1 MSKLADKVQQ
11 DLIRAID
18 QDELVLPTLPEVAL
32 QVREAAEDP
41 DVSIQALS
49 KVIGNDAALTAR
61 IIRVVNSPRC
71 AARRKSPTCRW
82 RSAGWA
88 STFTCNLATGLA
100 MEQMFQATT
109 DVVDRK
115 MREVWNKS
123 TEIAGICHVLARHY
137 TRLAPDQATL
147 AGLVHQIGVLPILTY
162 AEDHNELL
170 SDSISLSHADRAHP
184 SADRRAHPQGLGFPR
199 ADRRGPAPAPGLH
212 PQLAARGLY
221 RPGPGRHPAE
231 LPWQRAS
238 LYPPGLEPD
247 PGVRQLGLEPTV
259 DMKEDED
266 LSSALEAATSMLH
279 KTPPYS
285 AGKRTRT
292 SKPPSSPWS
301 SWICARCARQTSP
314 TIASPRPLP
323 GLSPRR

>member
-61 IIRVVNSPRC
+61 IIRVVNSPLLR
-71 AARRKSPTCRW
+71 SPKEITDLQMAISRL
-82 RSAGWA
+82 GINY
-88 STFTCNLATGLA
+88 TCNLATGLA

-170 SDSISLSHADRAHP
+170 SDSISLSHVIERIHP
-184 SADRRAHPQGLGFPR
+184 LIGERILKAWDFPAPIAEVPRQHLDFTRNSPR
-199 ADRRGPAPAPGLH
+199 ADYSH
-212 PQLAARGLY
+212 PT
-221 RPGPGRHPAE
+221 E

-247 PGVRQLGLEPTV
+247 PGVRQARPRADRRHEGRRGPLQRPG
-259 DMKEDED
+259 
-266 LSSALEAATSMLH
+266 SSHQHAAIG
-279 KTPPYS
+279 PPYS